1 MNVGKLI
8 DILGGAQEMIRITG
22 MTGGRISQMRSKNK
36 MPKSWLMFFENKY
49 PDAVYQASDE
59 NEIEEN
65 QKQTLICLHS
75 GLMIVGLATS
85 DNTFT
90 RVEDAHEVKK
100 SGVSIV
106 EKIDS
111 VLNNAA
117 ELKKIN
123 GSLKITNNS
132 IDFSIDF

>member
-8 DILGGAQEMIRITG
+8 DILGGAQEMIKITG

-36 MPKSWLMFFENKY
+36 MPKGWLMFFENKY
-49 PDAVYQASDE
+49 PDAVHQANDQDA
-59 NEIEEN
+59 EER
-65 QKQTLICLHS
+65 QKQTLICLHN
-75 GLMIVGLATS
+75 GAMIVGLASS

-90 RVEDAHEVKK
+90 RVEEAHEVKQ
-100 SGVSIV
+100 SDVSIF

-111 VLNNAA
+111 VLNKSA
-117 ELKKIN
+117 ELKKIT
-123 GSLKITNNS
+123 GSLKITNSS

>member
-8 DILGGAQEMIRITG
+8 DALGGAKEVKKITG
-22 MTGGRISQMRSKNK
+22 MSGGRISQMRTKNK

-49 PDAVYQASDE
+49 PDAVHQANDQ
-59 NEIEEN
+59 NAEER
-65 QKQTLICLHS
+65 QKQTLIYLHN
-75 GLMIVGLATS
+75 GAIIVGFATS

-90 RVEDAHEVKK
+90 RVEEAHEVKQ
-100 SGVSIV
+100 SDVSIF

-111 VLNNAA
+111 VLNKSA
-117 ELKKIN
+117 ELKKIT
-123 GSLKITNNS
+123 GSLKITNSS

>member
-8 DILGGAQEMIRITG
+8 DILGGAQEMIKITG

-36 MPKSWLMFFENKY
+36 MPKGWLMYFKNKY
-49 PDAVYQASDE
+49 PDAVHQASDQDA
-59 NEIEEN
+59 EEM
-65 QKQTLICLHS
+65 QKQTLICLHN
-75 GLMIVGLATS
+75 GAMIVGLASS

-90 RVEDAHEVKK
+90 RVEEAHEVKQ
-100 SGVSIV
+100 SDVSIF

-111 VLNNAA
+111 VLNKSA
-117 ELKKIN
+117 ELKKIT
-123 GSLKITNNS
+123 GSLKITNSS

>member
-8 DILGGAQEMIRITG
+8 DIIGGAQEMIKITG

-49 PDAVYQASDE
+49 PDAVHQARDE
-59 NEIEEN
+59 DEVQKK
-65 QKQTLICLHS
+65 QKQTLICLHN
-75 GLMIVGLATS
+75 GAMIVGLATS

-90 RVEDAHEVKK
+90 RVDEAHEVKQ
-100 SGVSIV
+100 SDVSIF
-106 EKIDS
+106 EKIDA
-111 VLNNAA
+111 VLNKTA
-117 ELKKIN
+117 ELKKITN
-123 GSLKITNNS
+123 SLKITNSS